1 MVAAVTKNVRDA
13 LVQVTEKS
21 LLEVVCEQSKLVN
34 LQKTVQMIESA
45 KYQRSIEFGKK
56 ANALLNEDEKLR
68 NQLDVQ
74 LRLIKEIGEVDLSN
88 GRDIE
93 LRYPMLI
100 NQIVT
105 SRAED
110 FALRDALDVLDEACS
125 KGVLGLDSYLKAVG
139 EVGRQQF
146 FVRATYR
153 KASFAMHAVGS
164 T

>member
-74 LRLIKEIGEVDLSN
+74 VRSLI
-88 GRDIE
+88 
-93 LRYPMLI
+93 
-100 NQIVT
+100 
-105 SRAED
+105 ED
-110 FALRDALDVLDEACS
+110 P
-125 KGVLGLDSYLKAVG
+125 
-139 EVGRQQF
+139 
-146 FVRATYR
+146 
-153 KASFAMHAVGS
+153 
-164 T
+164 